1 MISLLV
7 MIVLVILTFLFA
19 DSVLTPLLLL
29 LSKKIWLLVL
39 KIQALA
45 TKKNLIQ
52 ALVQS
57 LLLAA
62 KALLRLINKT
72 ITVWILPLLMTRRQ
86 RYWLHHALIDV
97 RVTLK
102 RRALRGWVRWRRQP
116 FWLRMATLGPLIL
129 VAIVFFIGSGILLA
143 GLFGV
148 TFIIPWIG
156 GLPFVLIM
164 FFRRALARLGLFIL
178 ERLGVGTVV
187 NKAVDRVID
196 LVWWKTPEPVQRRF
210 DAWWRR
216 MKMRLRRRVIGPRR
230 QVTKHVER
238 YRLGKQEHGIDPAK
252 EAGTKR
258 AVIESSA
265 VTPSGD
271 ITASAKPEA
280 ETDQSASG
288 SEKPSAG
295 SQSS

>member
-1 MISLLV
+1 MISLIV
-7 MIVLVILTFLFA
+7 MIILVTLTFLFA

-39 KIQALA
+39 KLQALA

-52 ALVQS
+52 AFVQS

-62 KALLRLINKT
+62 RALLRLINKT

-97 RVTLK
+97 RITFKWRL
-102 RRALRGWVRWRRQP
+102 LRGWARWRRQP
-116 FWLRMATLGPLIL
+116 LWLRAATLGPAVL
-129 VAIVFFIGSGILLA
+129 VSIAFFIGSGVLLA

-156 GLPFVLIM
+156 GLPLALIM
-164 FFRRALARLGLFIL
+164 FFRRALARLGLFVL

-187 NKAVDRVID
+187 NKAVDWTID
-196 LVWWKTPEPVQRRF
+196 LFWWKTPEPVQRRF

-216 MKMRLRRRVIGPRR
+216 FKMRLRRRVIGPRR
-230 QVTKHVER
+230 RMTRSVER
-238 YRLGKQEHGIDPAK
+238 FRQKRQGRSKNPAD
-252 EAGTKR
+252 E
-258 AVIESSA
+258 IEPGGFVGGEKDA
-265 VTPSGD
+265 TPSG
-271 ITASAKPEA
+271 
-280 ETDQSASG
+280 
-288 SEKPSAG
+288 EKPSAG
-295 SQSS
+295 S